1 MERQKAVANRLL
13 FATAFV
19 CCIYVD
25 AIPLSSTLPQPP
37 VTARADV
44 VCPVDQGRQP
54 VGLHL
59 GSSAVHME
67 QDGLPFVPVEVES
80 AYCLKNPDRA
90 ASVALYPVGVVSPG
104 CTYIVQEGG
113 YDDAAGRDVA
123 GIGQGIAAGLKG
135 MPGEASEMSV
145 MAVASGPEVVA
156 SLKVCDSC
164 FNALAPCR
172 SQKADDVLSDFFV
185 FHSVGVFYSSYLIYL
200 RSVIIFRH
208 EVICP
213 RLFIS

>member
-80 AYCLKNPDRA
+80 AYCLKNLDRA
-90 ASVALYPVGVVSPG
+90 APVAMYPVGVVSLG

-113 YDDAAGRDVA
+113 YDDAACRDVA

-135 MPGEASEMSV
+135 MPGKASEMSV

-200 RSVIIFRH
+200 ISVIMTGF
-208 EVICP
+208 CP
-213 RLFIS
+213 EGPNG

>member
-37 VTARADV
+37 VTACADV

-67 QDGLPFVPVEVES
+67 QDGLPFVLAEVES

-90 ASVALYPVGVVSPG
+90 ASVALNPVGVASPG

-172 SQKADDVLSDFFV
+172 SQKADDVLPDFFV
-185 FHSVGVFYSSYLIYL
+185 FHSVGVFILPILYT
-200 RSVIIFRH
+200 
-208 EVICP
+208 
-213 RLFIS
+213 

>member
-19 CCIYVD
+19 CCIYVA
-25 AIPLSSTLPQPP
+25 AILLSSTLPQYP
-37 VTARADV
+37 VTACADV

-67 QDGLPFVPVEVES
+67 QDGLPFVPVEVKS
-80 AYCLKNPDRA
+80 AYCLKNLDRA
-90 ASVALYPVGVVSPG
+90 APVALYPVGVASPG

-135 MPGEASEMSV
+135 MPGKASEMSV

-164 FNALAPCR
+164 FNALTPCR

-185 FHSVGVFYSSYLIYL
+185 FHSVGVFYSSYLIYP
-200 RSVIIFRH
+200 RSVIMTGF
-208 EVICP
+208 CP
-213 RLFIS
+213 EGPNG

>member
-67 QDGLPFVPVEVES
+67 QDGLPFVLAEVES

-90 ASVALYPVGVVSPG
+90 ASVALNPVGVASPG

-172 SQKADDVLSDFFV
+172 SQKADDVLPDFFV
-185 FHSVGVFYSSYLIYL
+185 FHSVGVLYSSYLTYL
-200 RSVIIFRH
+200 RSVIMTGF
-208 EVICP
+208 CP
-213 RLFIS
+213 EGPNG

>member
-1 MERQKAVANRLL
+1 MSFL
-13 FATAFV
+13 
-19 CCIYVD
+19 
-25 AIPLSSTLPQPP
+25 
-37 VTARADV
+37 
-44 VCPVDQGRQP
+44 
-54 VGLHL
+54 
-59 GSSAVHME
+59 

-90 ASVALYPVGVVSPG
+90 APVALYPVGVVSPG

-135 MPGEASEMSV
+135 MPGEATEMSV

-156 SLKVCDSC
+156 PLKVCDSC

-172 SQKADDVLSDFFV
+172 SQKADDVLPDFFV

-200 RSVIIFRH
+200 RSVILFHH